1 MRASASCA
9 RWARVDGGAENLMP
23 DGPQAPEPPPGNRE
37 RRAEANRLA
46 RLVLEGELRPELF
59 HTPGADGVPYATI
72 AVDGHLETWRLHS
85 RLFRHFL
92 ERRAYQATGR
102 LPSAHVI
109 QAALGVLTGAALF
122 DGPER
127 HVFTRLAEHHD
138 AVYLDLGDRA
148 WRAVEI
154 TRWGWRVV
162 ARPPVKF
169 RRARGMLAL
178 PVPLPGGAL
187 DDLRPFLNVADDG
200 DYRLLVTWLLA
211 ALRPRGPYPVLVLHG
226 EQGAAKSTTARV
238 LRMLCD
244 PNTAPLRA
252 APRDVRDLMIAATN
266 GWVACFDNLDHLA
279 PWLSNTVCRLS
290 TGGGFATRRHYT
302 DDEEILF
309 DAMRPIVVNGIEEL
323 ATRGDLLDRAVILHL
338 PPIAA
343 SERRAEAAFWAD
355 FGCAWSAILGGL
367 LDTAVAALAVLPGV
381 TLPELPRMADFARF
395 GVAVER
401 AAGWPPGA
409 FLATYGANRE
419 AAHDL
424 TLEASLVAGP
434 LRAFAETIGAW
445 TGTATDLLD
454 ILARRAGEAIS
465 RKREWPKTPTALGG
479 EVRRLAPTLRT
490 IGVEV
495 LFNRGARHRTITLQR
510 IKLGVAA
517 SSASRA
523 ASSAGG
529 GRSATT

>member
-1 MRASASCA
+1 MLAGKQPPKHREAKGQRPSQANSVARCA
-9 RWARVDGGAENLMP
+9 LRVESGA
-23 DGPQAPEPPPGNRE
+23 
-37 RRAEANRLA
+37 
-46 RLVLEGELRPELF
+46 ELF

-72 AVDGHLETWRLHS
+72 AVDGHLETWPIHATI
-85 RLFRHFL
+85 FRHEL
-92 ERRAYQATGR
+92 ERRLYRATGTM
-102 LPSAHVI
+102 PTAHAT
-109 QAALGVLTGAALF
+109 QAALGLLTGEALF
-122 DGPER
+122 NGSER
-127 HVFTRLAEHHD
+127 PVFTRLAEHED
-138 AVYLDLGDRA
+138 AIYLDLGDPA

-154 TRWGWRVV
+154 TRWGWRIV

-169 RRARGMLAL
+169 RRARGLLAL
-178 PVPLPGGAL
+178 PRPLRGGSIHA
-187 DDLRPFLNVADDG
+187 LRPFVNVADDG

-279 PWLSNTVCRLS
+279 PWLSNALCRLS

-338 PPIAA
+338 PTIAA

-409 FLATYGANRE
+409 FLATYDANRE

-465 RKREWPKTPTALGG
+465 RKREWPKTPTA
-479 EVRRLAPTLRT
+479 
-490 IGVEV
+490 
-495 LFNRGARHRTITLQR
+495 
-510 IKLGVAA
+510 
-517 SSASRA
+517 
-523 ASSAGG
+523 
-529 GRSATT
+529 